1 MTPRRFCALA
11 ALGLL
16 LTASDLAMSIQPEY
30 AQNSAAVTS
39 FLADPQGLLKSYPS
53 PNAND
58 PNDPMTLTVKGL
70 ALANPQTLLSL
81 LSLLPNANKAEK
93 QALGKGLAAAAAAV
107 VASNPTYAN
116 DILQAITKTRDHD
129 LVLAATSGNPTG
141 GTGGGAGGGGASG
154 GQTNSIAMTPTTTGP
169 AQPIGPNSTGTGL
182 FSTTSS
188 VSGSAGISNSNPT
201 TFSSVSP

>member
-16 LTASDLAMSIQPEY
+16 LTASNLALSIQPGFT
-30 AQNSAAVTS
+30 QDNAAVTA
-39 FLADPQGLLKSYPS
+39 FLADPQNLLKSYPN
-53 PNAND
+53 PNPND
-58 PNDPMTLTVKGL
+58 PNDPMTQMVKGL
-70 ALANPQTLLSL
+70 AIANPTTLLSL
-81 LSLLPNANKAEK
+81 LSLVPNANKAEK

-141 GTGGGAGGGGASG
+141 GTGGGGGGSSG

-169 AQPIGPNSTGTGL
+169 AQPIGPSSFATGP
-182 FSTTSS
+182 FSYTSS
-188 VSGSAGISNSNPT
+188 VSGVSGVT
-201 TFSSVSP
+201 GSVSP